1 MQGDCNRPERFDDEP
16 CPLDTGEYADC
27 SECEW
32 FTPYGVDA
40 KTYRDYGGYRD
51 VSGHW
56 RID

>member
-1 MQGDCNRPERFDDEP
+1 MQGDCNKPERFDDEP

-27 SECEW
+27 SECDW

-40 KTYRDYGGYRD
+40 KTYRDYGGYLD

-56 RID
+56 VI